1 VKVAGAV
8 RAAGSA
14 DHALREIELE
24 RPTAVITAAQLA
36 GRSGLLLRRQIT
48 RRWADLERKI
58 AIIHDTPQSDIP
70 GVVVMTRPL
79 SRDALVSLMVG

>member
-1 VKVAGAV
+1 V
-8 RAAGSA
+8 
-14 DHALREIELE
+14 L
-24 RPTAVITAAQLA
+24 TAAQLA

-70 GVVVMTRPL
+70 GVVVLTRPL
-79 SRDALVSLMVG
+79 SRDALVSFMVG